1 MVKGIGCVFHM
12 VTACGKKLFVS
23 LFVLVLLD
31 LYHLPEGSRSNRGKG
46 GMGAVAGDASN
57 SFGAA
62 QQVNVF
68 QGRERAAIDP
78 ETTLWSLSASVQM
91 ENHIAMQ

>member
-1 MVKGIGCVFHM
+1 MCVHM

-23 LFVLVLLD
+23 LVVLVLLD

-46 GMGAVAGDASN
+46 RMGAVAEDASH

-78 ETTLWSLSASVQM
+78 
-91 ENHIAMQ
+91 